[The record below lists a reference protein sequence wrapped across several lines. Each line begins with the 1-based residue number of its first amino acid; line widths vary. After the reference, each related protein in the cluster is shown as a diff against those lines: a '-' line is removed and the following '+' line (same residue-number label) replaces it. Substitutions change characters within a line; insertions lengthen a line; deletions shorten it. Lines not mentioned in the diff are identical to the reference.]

1 VAPAVDYGRSLR
13 LIVTVVAGTGL
24 ACVARLTDPSGWL
37 AGACIAAA
45 AFVALAQ
52 QTIP

>member
-1 VAPAVDYGRSLR
+1 VALAVDRGRSLR
-13 LIVTVVAGTGL
+13 LLATVAAGAGL
-24 ACVARLTDPSGWL
+24 ACLARLTDPSGWL